1 MKDYKIIYAGTDS
14 NTANAMNKFVK
25 EFDMLVKAGYIP
37 KGTPVINLTN
47 CGFFITI
54 IMEK

>member
-1 MKDYKIIYAGTDS
+1 MKDYKIIYSGTDT

-25 EFDMLVKAGYIP
+25 EFDRLVEAGYKP
-37 KGTPVINLTN
+37 KGVPVLSVNAQ
-47 CGFFITI
+47 GFFITI